1 MASDLTR
8 TDDAGQRRIPTG
20 VVGVAEMTDDVLVIA
35 QTPDDARYGE
45 QVRTAERSA
54 AERLR
59 DSRSR
64 RFAEIESAIIA
75 EERAFRRLVWEIPR
89 YDVRVRL
96 LAAQR
101 IAHRKEHLA
110 ESARLSEARRIGID
124 ARADAT
130 RPRA

>member
-1 MASDLTR
+1 MACSTR
-8 TDDAGQRRIPTG
+8 PDDAGRRVPPED
-20 VVGVAEMTDDVLVIA
+20 AEPA
-35 QTPDDARYGE
+35 AHSASAPR
-45 QVRTAERSA
+45 AERTA

-75 EERAFRRLVWEIPR
+75 EERALRRLVWEIPK

-110 ESARLSEARRIGID
+110 ESARLAEARRSVID

-130 RPRA
+130 PPGA

>member
-1 MASDLTR
+1 MARSTR
-8 TDDAGQRRIPTG
+8 PDDAGQRYVPTED
-20 VVGVAEMTDDVLVIA
+20 AELA
-35 QTPDDARYGE
+35 GHGASAPP
-45 QVRTAERSA
+45 AERTA

-75 EERAFRRLVWEIPR
+75 EERALRRLVWEIPK

-110 ESARLSEARRIGID
+110 ESARLAEARRSAID
-124 ARADAT
+124 ARSDAT
-130 RPRA
+130 LPGA